1 MRRFSLLSLL
11 TAIMLVAL
19 VFSHIV
25 TSLELQNLKNTSK
38 VKIFEVVESGPNNG
52 GGGSDI
58 AILIAATLPEEAF
71 ELARQ
76 NDFSDPWTIYEVGT
90 CKGQM
95 KYDGAV
101 YFEAHILWVP
111 PSIPEP
117 GSNFISS
124 SVIQRFPKYLMTRT
138 TDGWEIAP

>member
-101 YFEAHILWVP
+101 LLRGPYIVGAAVNSRAWKQFYIEFGDTTF
-111 PSIPEP
+111 PE
-117 GSNFISS
+117 ISHD
-124 SVIQRFPKYLMTRT
+124 QN
-138 TDGWEIAP
+138 D